1 MDGKINSAEN
11 VKVKNTNEIVPKKY
25 TMHFIMLVS
34 CFILWGLLNNMTDNL
49 VPAFGRIFMLEAADA
64 SLTQVA
70 FYGSYAVLALPAAI
84 LIKKYSYRN
93 GVLVGLGLYIVGA
106 MGYIP
111 AAISQN
117 FNLFLASVFV
127 LAGGLS
133 ILETTCNPYV
143 ISLGPEETS
152 VRRLNLAQ
160 AFNPLGSLTGI
171 IMAKYFILSNLNP
184 ATYEERMAMSPEVLS
199 DIRST
204 ELLWVCVPYVGLVV
218 IAIIIWAFFKRSKD
232 SERDTSGDLN
242 IVKSIKKLIKIPRYA
257 FGVVAQFF
265 YVGVQISVWTWTIGY
280 VMTTLG
286 LDEASASEYYLI
298 AIVSFIVCRW
308 ICTAL
313 MKYFDPAIMMAI
325 FAVGGIAFSL
335 GTIYLPT
342 SQSVWCL
349 VLISACMSLM
359 FPTIYGIALKDL
371 GDEVKVGAAGL
382 IMAILGGAV
391 ITPIMGKM
399 IDTGMLSFIA
409 PSFSG
414 QEAAVR
420 SSFLIPVICFA
431 VVLIYSICFRT
442 KKTAK

>member
-25 TMHFIMLVS
+25 KMHFIMLVS

-184 ATYEERMAMSPEVLS
+184 ATYEERIAMSPEALS

-232 SERDTSGDLN
+232 SEKDTSGDLN

-265 YVGVQISVWTWTIGY
+265 YVGVQIAVWTWTIGY

-286 LDEASASEYYLI
+286 LDEASASGYYLI
-298 AIVSFIVCRW
+298 AIISFIVCRW

-313 MKYFDPAIMMAI
+313 MKFIDPAIMMAI

-371 GDEVKVGAAGL
+371 GEEVKVGAAGL

-431 VVLIYSICFRT
+431 VVLIYSLCFRT